1 MSLLSIK
8 HSQKKITPLLL
19 GLISVVE
26 LLLVSKFSDLRP
38 YLGNWAYKSIEILN
52 FNAPSDNLYGPG
64 SALLLI
70 PFIWSGPTYFAANI
84 FYIFVGSIYFCK
96 ISQKITTR
104 KLRYASYLSLI
115 LNPYFFWLCHSSQD
129 TVFEFALLMLSLY
142 FIINN
147 KFILFCLFA
156 FLLSETR
163 SQYWLFFI
171 LTALIKIFFSIKK
184 KSKVK
189 KVYFLPIILLFTVM
203 GFNQYNYNSTS
214 ITLFAGETLELG
226 QSRYFYIAHPKFD
239 VDFML
244 DLADTSG
251 TYRKTKAPEYFSP
264 AEKNDFYTKQAFL
277 SIKEYPKQAILNL
290 MQKVDSTIFISQ
302 KVPNAP
308 GYFKLNQNGNQ
319 IQIVDERLS
328 WSLVL
333 GLMLYQLWRGCMLV
347 LFISALAILFYNI
360 KWSKLRIQAN
370 EFWLLLPW
378 VSTIFVVIL
387 FVSETRY
394 KLVPEL
400 LLPLFSLLIL
410 SKIVKYKVAQSDWK

>member
-1 MSLLSIK
+1 MNFLSVK
-8 HSQKKITPLLL
+8 YSRKKITPLIL
-19 GLISVVE
+19 GLISVIE
-26 LLLVSKFSDLRP
+26 LLLINEMSDLRP
-38 YLGNWAYKSIEILN
+38 HLGNWAYKATEILN

-70 PFIWSGPTYFAANI
+70 PFIWSGPPFFVANI
-84 FYIFVGSIYFCK
+84 FYLFVGTVYFCK
-96 ISQKITTR
+96 ISQKIDNR
-104 KLRYASYLSLI
+104 KFRYSSYLSLI

-147 KFILFCLFA
+147 KFIFFCLFA

-163 SQYWLFFI
+163 SQYWVFFLATTI
-171 LTALIKIFFSIKK
+171 VKIFLSIKK

-189 KVYFLPIILLFTVM
+189 KVYVLPVVLLFTVM
-203 GFNQYNYNSTS
+203 GFNQYTYDSPS
-214 ITLFAGETLELG
+214 ITLYSGETLELG

-239 VDFML
+239 ADFML

-251 TYRKTKAPEYFSP
+251 NYRRTKAPEYFSP

-277 SIKEYPKQAILNL
+277 SMRDYPKQAILNL
-290 MQKVDSTIFISQ
+290 MQKVDSIIFISQ

-308 GYFKLNQNGNQ
+308 GYFKLNQDGNQ

-333 GLMLYQLWRGCMLV
+333 GLLLYQFWRGCMFI
-347 LFISALAILFYNI
+347 LFISTLAILFYNI
-360 KWSKLRIQAN
+360 KWNKFRLQFN
-370 EFWLLLPW
+370 DFWLLLPW
-378 VSTIFVVIL
+378 VSTIPVIVL
-387 FVSETRY
+387 FYMETRY
-394 KLVPEL
+394 KLVPEM
-400 LLPLFSLLIL
+400 LLPVFSLLIM
-410 SKIVKYKVAQSDWK
+410 STIVKHKIV